1 MRIYIDQS
9 MCDELGVTY
18 YGRNLDEEIQ
28 ICPHDLI
35 AMRRYSGG
43 YDQKHMD
50 FFNDIGEFT
59 ILRLKN
65 EGLGWWSVV

>member
-18 YGRNLDEEIQ
+18 YGRNLDEEIS

-43 YDQKHMD
+43 YDAKHMD
-50 FFNDIGEFT
+50 FFNEVGEFA

-65 EGLGWWSVV
+65 EGLGWWLVL